1 MKTYKF
7 RTLCCQVGFK
17 KQDGYSAPEI
27 ITLMLMLPL
36 MLLKSIHA
44 LYKSEFQKVTA
55 MKKDN
60 IYRLKNNE
68 RMPWRPLLIAVAKQ
82 FQKLVNPEKLISGNS
97 AFILA
102 FILDDTAEA
111 KTGRKIEQISII
123 YDHVAGKK
131 KP

>member
-1 MKTYKF
+1 
-7 RTLCCQVGFK
+7 
-17 KQDGYSAPEI
+17 
-27 ITLMLMLPL
+27 
-36 MLLKSIHA
+36 
-44 LYKSEFQKVTA
+44 